1 MAPKLEIHV
10 DGKGSVFRTAER
22 GVVHLIVSST
32 SFDQSKAFGDVKD
45 KVETLTQKFRSFATK
60 TEDGRPH
67 PLAGIT
73 TFTVSPLNTS
83 SYFQR
88 DSNYHELK
96 YKPKEFVIR
105 STAEVVFRNLELLSE
120 VSHEL
125 ANMAHVSIVSSEW
138 RLTGPTRIEIE
149 REARV
154 KAIEDAVQ
162 KANDYAGVVGR
173 QVVAV
178 EIKDGPSSNSASRPY
193 YFGGAPAQM
202 QQQQMQQAQK
212 MAQHQ
217 MANANPASVA
227 MDGPALE
234 PRTITVSAQVNAN
247 GQTSTPL
254 PQFIAPITAVCIRS
268 SSVNKLQPHF
278 HSVIHTADLDSV
290 HSLRQFA
297 SARYFINIISIALPI
312 EEFNL
317 AFFVMAPPVGP
328 YIDIQP
334 LQDNPPNE
342 AIQADADRVHQA
354 MNSGLRLVEEE
365 SQLDYYMHGGF
376 MMVPLFTWCDSIE
389 ADGSGKLYDSVKTH
403 LISEWTKNRNA
414 LVSAIKEPPGQRPNF
429 APVSSMYLAGGRNDR
444 GHAYRGLEHR
454 PQDRWLDTESYIYSA
469 IIMQI
474 LTAWDESV
482 RQGSTEFFDRQFA
495 DAIATWN
502 QNRGDDVHAA
512 APAPVAEEY
521 RGLNFHA
528 AAPASIGGEHHG
540 LNVYDATPAPVAGEH
555 RGLNVHVAAPAPVA
569 GEYRGLHNLIPA
581 PFLAMR
587 EYLARNPFAEAQFG
601 HGGAPFGHDEARFA
615 HGGAPFAYGGDA
627 PGDST

>member
-22 GVVHLIVSST
+22 GVVHLSVSST
-32 SFDQSKAFGDVKD
+32 SVDQSKAFGDVKD

-96 YKPKEFVIR
+96 YKPKEFVVR

-193 YFGGAPAQM
+193 YFGGGGQAQM
-202 QQQQMQQAQK
+202 QQQQMQQAQQ
-212 MAQHQ
+212 MAQQ
-217 MANANPASVA
+217 IANPANPASVA
-227 MDGPALE
+227 MEGPALE
-234 PRTITVSAQVNAN
+234 PRTITVSAQVNAKFV
-247 GQTSTPL
+247 SFLIAHTPL
-254 PQFIAPITAVCIRS
+254 SFKSILLIVHFGQWANLNTATSIAPITAVCIRS

-278 HSVIHTADLDSV
+278 RWVIHTADLDSV
-290 HSLRQFA
+290 HSSCQFA
-297 SARYFINIISIALPI
+297 SARYIINKISIALPI

-317 AFFVMAPPVGP
+317 AFFVT
-328 YIDIQP
+328 
-334 LQDNPPNE
+334 
-342 AIQADADRVHQA
+342 RK
-354 MNSGLRLVEEE
+354 
-365 SQLDYYMHGGF
+365 F
-376 MMVPLFTWCDSIE
+376 
-389 ADGSGKLYDSVKTH
+389 YDSVKTH

-414 LVSAIKEPPGQRPNF
+414 LVSAIKEAPGQRPNF
-429 APVSSMYLAGGRNDR
+429 TPVSSMYLAGGRNDR

-482 RQGSTEFFDRQFA
+482 RQGSTKFFDRQFA

-502 QNRGDDVHAA
+502 QNRGEDVHAA
-512 APAPVAEEY
+512 APAP
-521 RGLNFHA
+521 
-528 AAPASIGGEHHG
+528 I
-540 LNVYDATPAPVAGEH
+540 AGEH

-569 GEYRGLHNLIPA
+569 GEYRGLHSLIPA

-615 HGGAPFAYGGDA
+615 YGGAPFAYGDDA
-627 PGDST
+627 PRDGA